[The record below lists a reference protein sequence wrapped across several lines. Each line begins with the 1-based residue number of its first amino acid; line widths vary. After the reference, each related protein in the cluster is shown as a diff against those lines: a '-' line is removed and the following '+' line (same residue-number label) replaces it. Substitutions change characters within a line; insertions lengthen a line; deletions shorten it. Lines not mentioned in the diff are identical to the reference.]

1 MTEAAKRRVF
11 LRTSK
16 FQRPILHIF
25 VFSALAV
32 VAALSL
38 AASYLCYD
46 MTNALMA
53 TDAKIPTIKIAILL
67 GLMIMPVVF
76 LFIIIWAYRVSNH
89 LVGAFERILKEL
101 DEVIGKN
108 EKRHL
113 KARKGDHLAEEL
125 LTRVNVLIDRAAK

>member
-1 MTEAAKRRVF
+1 MTEVAKRRVF

-46 MTNALMA
+46 MTN
-53 TDAKIPTIKIAILL
+53 TIITTGSEIPTIKIAILL
-67 GLMIMPVVF
+67 GLMLMPIVF
-76 LFIIIWAYRVSNH
+76 LFIIFWAYRVSSH

-101 DEVIGKN
+101 DGVIEKN
-108 EKRHL
+108 EKKHL
-113 KARKGDHLAEEL
+113 HARKGDQLAEEL
-125 LTRVNVLIDRAAK
+125 LSRVNVLIDRAH

>member
-1 MTEAAKRRVF
+1 MTEVAKRRVF

-46 MTNALMA
+46 MTSTLIT
-53 TDAKIPTIKIAILL
+53 TDSEIPAIKIAILL
-67 GLMIMPVVF
+67 GLMVMPLVF
-76 LFIIIWAYRVSNH
+76 LFIIIWAYRVSSH

-101 DEVIGKN
+101 DDIIEKN

-113 KARKGDHLAEEL
+113 QARKGDQLAEEL
-125 LTRVNVLIDRAAK
+125 LSRVNVLIDRMG